1 MDDNNPI
8 ASPAMG
14 LQGILYNVTIK
25 MDRSIA
31 EACLQWLLTVQAPQ
45 IVATGCFTGFKAFH
59 LLDMD
64 DGEGITY
71 AIQYF
76 GNSIHH
82 YQHYIEEHEDRF
94 LQDTHTRWR
103 DGIALFGTV
112 MRAVN

>member
-1 MDDNNPI
+1 MTVHIPYTESAMDPHNI
-8 ASPAMG
+8 V
-14 LQGILYNVTIK
+14 YNVTIK
-25 MDRSIA
+25 MDRGIA
-31 EACLQWLLTVQAPQ
+31 EACLQWLLAVQAPQ

-64 DGEGITY
+64 DAEGITY

-82 YQHYIEEHEDRF
+82 YQYYLEEYEDRF
-94 LQDTHTRWR
+94 LQETHTKWGQ
-103 DGIALFGTV
+103 GIALFGTV